1 MELIHSKGSKNKKS
15 IVKLL
20 KAIIFLV
27 LVVLFFTSG
36 CIDSR
41 KDSVQNLFNLNK
53 TTQWIG
59 TGKPLPEN
67 DSLFYLDDP
76 APLFRKEF
84 KLNGEIKSA
93 HLLITAAGYY
103 RASINGQRVGQNMLD
118 PAWTDFQKRIYYSE
132 YDITELVNGEINCL
146 GVTLGNGFYN
156 PLPLRM
162 WGRRNL
168 REVLKT
174 GRPVFISKIVLE
186 YQNGKT
192 EEIITDDSWTYSE
205 SPLLKNN
212 VYLGEV
218 YDARREQ
225 KGWDK
230 PGFDDSSW
238 KPAKLKEGPGG
249 KLQKAFFPPIR
260 ITSRFSPVEIYTA
273 PNETYI
279 VDLGVNFAGTY
290 RIKLKGEPGDSIVFR
305 FGERI
310 YSDGTLNPMTTVSGQ
325 IKKEGMGGPGAPA
338 VAWQTDTYIIGSTD
352 EVWYQPEF
360 TFHTYRFIEITGLNK
375 QPVPDDVE
383 GLAMNTDVALNNNF
397 TCSSPLLNSIQVA
410 TQRTF
415 LANLT
420 GVQSDCPAREKF
432 GYGGDLNA
440 TSEAFI
446 YNFDMQSFYRKT
458 IYDWI
463 DAMNDSIFV
472 DTAPYVGID
481 YCGLSWESAFL
492 TTQYYLYLYYNDDEI
507 VKELYDLNTKWME
520 KAARIHP
527 DGWVN
532 SGLGDHESLVPVPV
546 ELTGTSHYLW
556 CARIME
562 TFAVVVNDKQAEVQY
577 NRLATKIKSRL
588 KKEFWDKPVREE
600 INRQT
605 LFATLLYYDVLPDED
620 IITAVDSLLVSL
632 EKAPAGHFTTGIFGT
647 KYILEVLSKYV
658 SPEKVF
664 QIVNSTAYPGWGHM
678 ISNGATTLWETW
690 KESDNVY
697 SNCHPM
703 FGSVSEWF
711 YRWLG
716 GIQPNPDYPGFT
728 KFLLTPS
735 VPDDLEQVSS
745 SYISPYGTIISNW
758 KKNKNS
764 VIYQIEIPEGTTAMI
779 RLNIDLKDKIQ
790 LTKNNDAIFNHEQV
804 KDLNSGN
811 FNLQGGSYI
820 VQVDYNLK

>member
-1 MELIHSKGSKNKKS
+1 MIAVVIATSQYISSKPVQELKRLTN
-15 IVKLL
+15 
-20 KAIIFLV
+20 
-27 LVVLFFTSG
+27 SG
-36 CIDSR
+36 PS
-41 KDSVQNLFNLNK
+41 
-53 TTQWIG
+53 QWIG
-59 TGKPLPEN
+59 DNKQLPDN

-76 APLFRKEF
+76 APIFRKEF
-84 KLNGEIKSA
+84 KTKGKLKSA
-93 HLLITAAGYY
+93 QLLITAAGYY
-103 RASINGQRVGQNMLD
+103 RASINGQRVGHNMLD

-132 YDITELVNGEINCL
+132 YDITEYLDDEINCL

-174 GRPVFISKIVLE
+174 GRPVFKSKIVLE
-186 YQNGKT
+186 YQNGTT
-192 EEIITDDSWTYSE
+192 EEIITDDTWKYSE
-205 SPLLKNN
+205 GPLLKNN

-218 YDARREQ
+218 YDARKEQ
-225 KGWDK
+225 AGWDS
-230 PGFDDSSW
+230 PGFNDSAW
-238 KPAKLKEGPGG
+238 MAAVEKKGPGG
-249 KLQKAFFPPIR
+249 RLQKAFFPPIR
-260 ITSRFSPVEIYTA
+260 ITGQFSPKNIYTA
-273 PNETYI
+273 PNETFI

-290 RIKLKGEPGDSIVFR
+290 KIKLKGAPGDSIVFR
-305 FGERI
+305 FGERL
-310 YSDGTLNPMTTVSGQ
+310 YPDGTLNPMTTVSGQ

-352 EVWYQPEF
+352 ETWYQPEF
-360 TFHTYRFIEITGLNK
+360 TFHTYRYIEISGLKK
-375 QPVPDDVE
+375 QPAPDDIA
-383 GLAMNTDVALNNNF
+383 GLALNTDVALNNTF
-397 TCSSPLLNSIQVA
+397 TCSSHLLNAIQEA

-446 YNFDMQSFYRKT
+446 YNFDMKSFYRKT

-463 DAMNDSIFV
+463 DAINDSVFV

-492 TTQYYLYLYYNDDEI
+492 TTQYYLYLYYDDKEI
-507 VKELYDLNTKWME
+507 VRELYDFNKKWM
-520 KAARIHP
+520 KKVVRIHP
-527 DGWVN
+527 DGWVDA
-532 SGLGDHESLVPVPV
+532 GLGDHESLVPVPV

-562 TFAVVVNDKQAEVQY
+562 TFAAIVNDSKAEEHY
-577 NRLATKIKSRL
+577 STLASKIKLRL
-588 KKEFWDKPVREE
+588 KKEFWDNPVTEE

-605 LFATLLYYDVLPDED
+605 LFATLLYYDVIPKEEISL
-620 IITAVDSLLVSL
+620 AVDSLLTSID
-632 EKAPAGHFTTGIFGT
+632 KAPAGHFTTGIFGT

-664 QIVNSTAYPGWGHM
+664 QIVNSTEYPGWGFM
-678 ISNGATTLWETW
+678 ISKDATTLWETW

-716 GIQPNPDYPGFT
+716 GIQPHPDYPGFSR
-728 KFLLTPS
+728 FLLTP
-735 VPDDLEQVSS
+735 VAPDGLEHVSS
-745 SYISPYGTIISNW
+745 SYISPRGTIISNW
-758 KKNKNS
+758 KKIGNS
-764 VIYQIEIPEGTTAMI
+764 VLYEVEIPKGTSAMI
-779 RLNIDLKDKIQ
+779 RLKIDLTDKIH
-790 LTKNNDAIFNHEQV
+790 LTKNNDAIFSQEQIEG
-804 KDLNSGN
+804 LHSGN
-811 FNLQGGSYI
+811 FNLQDGSYLI
-820 VQVDYNLK
+820 QIDYN